1 MTFPPEPACYA
12 APHASHAQEDPA
24 LIYVATIVAPVCA
37 LLWLGLQ
44 SFERQ
49 RQAVQT
55 LTTEKLEANPSD
67 PRHILS
73 VYGEGYKFVG

>member
-1 MTFPPEPACYA
+1 MLRKIPRLYLHRRAM
-12 APHASHAQEDPA
+12 